1 MTFDHTK
8 RPDFAPYPIPKKT
21 WDGKQLFA
29 FLDREY
35 TKIGEKYVRHF
46 DQIPNGKAVK
56 VFHTGEISRIV
67 TTHKGKCVIRNIGE
81 RQYAHIS
88 TGEVKDY
95 SRTAKSRAE
104 NARGLATSFQH
115 MRDMINTNFLPEDF
129 TGKKALWVTLTYRE
143 CVTDYRQV
151 EADFEAFK
159 KRLKRIYGEFSYL
172 NALEPMGKKAGH
184 RWHVHVLLKW
194 ESKAPYI
201 EELLTIWG
209 HGWTKV
215 NLAKTDN
222 FGAYLSAYLTNME
235 SENGELKS
243 NGKKYLKGSR
253 LSLYPPKMRP
263 FRWSKDLKK
272 PEVQEENMSQELRK
286 SLGYRT
292 FVTAREIECG
302 EYKMIYGQEI
312 FKRRQSDYE
321 TRGGFKKVTGTE
333 ERDKAKAKNGTQ
345 FKRPPACN
353 SSGVSGRTGFNSS
366 GNFSDGT
373 RGRASGNLGGE
384 FNPRH
389 EKFFSFL
396 NDSPGKSSAPSSR
409 SSSEFSPEVLKKTSP
424 ISSAVSSSAARISA
438 VSSSGFGCSVLA
450 VPPQFVHRR

>member
-8 RPDFAPYPIPKKT
+8 RPDFNPAPISKKT

-29 FLDREY
+29 FLGREY
-35 TKIGEKYVRHF
+35 TRQGEKFARHF
-46 DQIPNGKAVK
+46 DEIPNGKAVK
-56 VFHTGEISRIV
+56 VFYTGESTRVV

-81 RQYAHIS
+81 RQYAHIE

-95 SRTAKSRAE
+95 SKEAKSRAE
-104 NARGLATSFQH
+104 NARGLATSFQL
-115 MRDMINTNFLPEDF
+115 MRDMINCNFSSEDF

-143 CVTDYRQV
+143 CVTDYHQV
-151 EADFEAFK
+151 EADFESFK
-159 KRLKRIYGEFSYL
+159 KRLRRLYGEFSYL
-172 NALEPMGKKAGH
+172 NALEPMGKKAGN

-194 ESKAPYI
+194 EKKAPYI
-201 EELLTIWG
+201 EDLLTIWG

-272 PEVQEENMSQELRK
+272 PEVQEESMSPELRK
-286 SLGYRT
+286 SLGHRT

-312 FKRRQSDYE
+312 FKRELSEYE
-321 TRGGFKKVTGTE
+321 KRGGYKKVTGTK
-333 ERDKAKAKNGTQ
+333 ERNPQTANQRAEST
-345 FKRPPACN
+345 RPPACN
-353 SSGVSGRTGFNSS
+353 LSGVSGRTGFNRA
-366 GNFSDGT
+366 GNFSDGI
-373 RGRASGNLGGE
+373 RNRASGNLGGKS
-384 FNPRH
+384 NPKH
-389 EKFFSFL
+389 ERFL
-396 NDSPGKSSAPSSR
+396 SILNESDGKKVSPPSR
-409 SSSEFSPEVLKKTSP
+409 SSSDFSHENLKN
-424 ISSAVSSSAARISA
+424 SSSDFGF
-438 VSSSGFGCSVLA
+438 SSGCSVVGCSDFRLLA
-450 VPPQFVHRR
+450 VPPRSLNFS

>member
-8 RPDFAPYPIPKKT
+8 RPDFAPVAISKRT

-29 FLDREY
+29 FLGREY
-35 TKIGEKYVRHF
+35 TKQGEKYVRHF
-46 DQIPNGKAVK
+46 DEIPIGKAVK
-56 VFHTGEISRIV
+56 VFYTGESARVV

-81 RQYAHIS
+81 RQYAHIE
-88 TGEVKDY
+88 TGEVKAY
-95 SRTAKSRAE
+95 SKEAKSRAE
-104 NARGLATSFQH
+104 NARGLATSFQL
-115 MRDMINTNFLPEDF
+115 MRDMINCNFSPEDF
-129 TGKKALWVTLTYRE
+129 TGKRALWVTLTYRE
-143 CVTDYRQV
+143 CVTDYHQV

-159 KRLKRIYGEFSYL
+159 KRLRRLYGEFSYL

-201 EELLTIWG
+201 EDLLSIWG

-215 NLAKTDN
+215 NLARTDN

-272 PEVQEENMSQELRK
+272 PEVQEENMSPELRK
-286 SLGYRT
+286 SLGFRT

-312 FKRRQSDYE
+312 FKRRLSDYE
-321 TRGGFKKVTGTE
+321 TRGGYKKVTGTE
-333 ERDKAKAKNGTQ
+333 ERDKKKAKDGTQ
-345 FKRPPACN
+345 FTRPTACN
-353 SSGVSGRTGFNSS
+353 PSGVPGRTGFNRS

-373 RGRASGNLGGE
+373 RGRASGNLVGQ
-384 FNPRH
+384 FNPKH

-396 NDSPGKSSAPSSR
+396 NESDEKKAASPPR
-409 SSSEFSPEVLKKTSP
+409 SSSGFSSEVLKKTSS
-424 ISSAVSSSAARISA
+424 ISSAVPSSAARILA
-438 VSSSGFGCSVLA
+438 VSSSGFGCSDLA